1 MADTSVAQG
10 PEALLSVALEGHQTS
25 ESTPSQAEDKGLS
38 TSAPQ
43 AAEAGEGLPSA
54 AVSEAEA
61 HENQGDKAASQIAT
75 SAVPDEEAVN
85 QGESSD
91 QSAAPEA
98 TTSQPGDG
106 DAPGADTAAGENAGA
121 RKRKR
126 RKRHKAENATA
137 EGAPEE
143 GAEGAAGKPKHKDGS
158 TAPFAR
164 FLSGAANARRHA
176 FAVGE
181 EVAGRVVRCE
191 RGAIIVD
198 LFGKATAIADE
209 FEPREIPPLREEEAP
224 ASVSSD
230 QAAAPAEG
238 EAVQASGA
246 VESGHGSAV
255 EPALPSAEDQPS
267 AHVETS
273 SQAAEVSVAT
283 QEQKA
288 AYVEQLPHETEEPPS
303 AQDTHAAS
311 AEQFPEHDAGDL
323 DDTDDSHEP
332 ASHEPPSQVALA
344 PVEPGKVFKGRI
356 GAIAESGHV
365 ALINRYINVDAT
377 IAAIEKFREERKRVQ
392 GVVFGFNR
400 GGFDVIVEGIRAFCP
415 ASGMSFEEIDDP
427 RLFVGQKLDFT
438 LPPIK
443 GSSKDLVVTRRSILE
458 KERRKRVKELIR
470 SLKPGQKIKGR
481 VTQVRDYG
489 LFVDIGGFEG
499 LVHQSELS
507 FIFGVKPHE
516 VAQVGDEVDVQV
528 VDVVSDGDGNKRDRN
543 TRVSLS
549 IKALL
554 DDPWD
559 LHPEAVAEG
568 TVKAGKV
575 TRTTD
580 FGAFV
585 ELAPA
590 VEGLLRINELGRE
603 LTHANQA
610 VKEGEE
616 VYVVIER
623 VDRHARRISLS
634 KLSDSAVQDFKEG
647 KLNDPSQRQ
656 PSLHPGARVMVKVE
670 SVEHRGLVVRVIG
683 AAGKRARAFVP
694 SNETGTERGTDLR
707 KSFPRNSE
715 MEVKILGVERD
726 GSLKCSR
733 KALAVDDER
742 RAIKE
747 YRREAA
753 SQGLGTFGDLL
764 RAKLGTPS
772 R

>member
-1 MADTSVAQG
+1 MADTSVAQA
-10 PEALLSVALEGHQTS
+10 PEQLLSVALEGHQTS
-25 ESTPSQAEDKGLS
+25 ECTPSQAEDALS
-38 TSAPQ
+38 SASAPQ
-43 AAEAGEGLPSA
+43 AAEGGDPLPSA
-54 AVSEAEA
+54 AVVREPEA
-61 HENQGDKAASQIAT
+61 HDAQGVHATAQIAT
-75 SAVPDEEAVN
+75 PAEVASNEGVS
-85 QGESSD
+85 SSD
-91 QSAAPEA
+91 QDAQPEA
-98 TTSQPGDG
+98 TASQPENS
-106 DAPGADTAAGENAGA
+106 DAAGADTAAGENAGA

-126 RKRHKAENATA
+126 RKRHRAENATG
-137 EGAPEE
+137 ESGAPAEE
-143 GAEGAAGKPKHKDGS
+143 GADSGTGRAKHKDGS

-164 FLSGAANARRHA
+164 FLSGGANARRHA

-181 EVAGRVVRCE
+181 EVAGRVVRCD
-191 RGAIIVD
+191 RGAIVID

-209 FEPREIPPLREEEAP
+209 NEPREIPPLREED
-224 ASVSSD
+224 ASVSVSSGD
-230 QAAAPAEG
+230 QAVTPTEG
-238 EAVQASGA
+238 DA
-246 VESGHGSAV
+246 VESGHGSDV
-255 EPALPSAEDQPS
+255 EP
-267 AHVETS
+267 TS
-273 SQAAEVSVAT
+273 PAA
-283 QEQKA
+283 QEQPA
-288 AYVEQLPHETEEPPS
+288 AQIDTGVAAQETAATAEQPPQPIVEEPPPA
-303 AQDTHAAS
+303 AQSPAAA
-311 AEQFPEHDAGDL
+311 AEQYPEHHDTGDL
-323 DDTDDSHEP
+323 DDADDSHET
-332 ASHEPPSQVALA
+332 ASQVPTPLAALP
-344 PVEPGKVFKGRI
+344 PVEIGKVFKGRI

-365 ALINRYINVDAT
+365 ALINRDIHVDAT
-377 IAAIEKFREERKRVQ
+377 IAAIEKYREERKRVQ

-415 ASGMSFEEIDDP
+415 ASGMSFDEIDDP
-427 RLFVGQKLDFT
+427 RTFLGQKLDFT

-443 GSSKDLVVTRRSILE
+443 GNSKDLVVTRRSILE
-458 KERRKRVKELIR
+458 KERRRRVKELIR
-470 SLKPGQKIKGR
+470 SLKPRQKIKGR

-507 FIFGVKPHE
+507 FTFGVKPHE
-516 VAQVGDEVDVQV
+516 IAQVGDEIDVQV
-528 VDVVSDGDGNKRDRN
+528 VDVVTDGDKRERN

-568 TVKAGKV
+568 TVRAGKV

-585 ELAPA
+585 ELAPS
-590 VEGLLRINELGRE
+590 VEGLLRINELGHE
-603 LTHANQA
+603 LSHANQA

-616 VYVVIER
+616 VHVVIER
-623 VDRHARRISLS
+623 VDRHGRRISLS
-634 KLSDSAVQDFKEG
+634 KLSESAVQDFKAG
-647 KLNDPSQRQ
+647 KLGDPTQRQ
-656 PSLHPGARVMVKVE
+656 QSLHNGARIMVKVE

-694 SNETGTERGTDLR
+694 ANETGTERGTDLR
-707 KSFPRNSE
+707 KLFPRNSE
-715 MEVKILGVERD
+715 LEVKILGVERD
-726 GSLKCSR
+726 GSLKCSK

-772 R
+772 Q